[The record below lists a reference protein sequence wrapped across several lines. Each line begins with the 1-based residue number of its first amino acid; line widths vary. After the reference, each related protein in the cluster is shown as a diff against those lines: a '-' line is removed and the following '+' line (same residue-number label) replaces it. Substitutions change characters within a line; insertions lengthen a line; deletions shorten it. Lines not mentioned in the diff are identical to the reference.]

1 MKRKLA
7 DGEAAVS
14 LPSISVPSYPAQDKN
29 TVTGMVPPIAYS
41 KVNAGNPSSPDAGA
55 AAQKSMAPM
64 GAQSLPKTAQAFSRE
79 DPKMNM
85 TSRPLVQD
93 LVKQAMSNAAQRA
106 KIAAE
111 GARQSKLAEEKCDKC
126 DKQPCECKEK
136 SASSGSVTTDYANK
150 LAAALEYA
158 LPAVID
164 MSKAAE
170 TSLPEGVSASGE
182 SGTPP
187 GPGQQGQGHAQPPMN
202 PGTQKA
208 MPVEQGATQLENTMN
223 EHVPGEQQTAMSG
236 GKGKTASVNLAQ
248 KNLSVLL
255 KLASTPATHP
265 YFEDEISD
273 AIGEGGTPDRMRQL
287 ALEGA
292 GGTTKNMRQLAD
304 WSSAHPVMN
313 RLIPAGLGA
322 ATGAVIGGVHAG
334 GKGALVGGAIGGVG
348 GALLAHSPKERAAAA
363 AEHEASLQHLQGGG
377 VDEALRMQA
386 MHSMG
391 NPENYLPEHRQAAL
405 QYLSQQQ
412 KAASVSFER
421 LAEDFLGHVKQ
432 AEDAINPAQIS
443 AGAAVPPDTSAS
455 GEEGGQPVAGA
466 PQGPSS
472 LIGSNESAINYK
484 RQTAYAPRK
493 AELAQYFNE
502 PALSAAT
509 DKTLQQA
516 FDHTGEA
523 GVKISSQQLVKS
535 AAARAFLAKLA
546 EEEKEAGDNPFA
558 NGAMRQTINR
568 AGAAARASGAMKPN
582 LATAIGQKAVG
593 QNAARD
599 ASTAFADK
607 AKAAITAAKS
617 RMPAGK

>member
-236 GKGKTASVNLAQ
+236 GKGKTASGLLQ
-248 KNLSVLL
+248 KNRSILA
-255 KLASTPATHP
+255 KLAGGAPHP
-265 YFEDEISD
+265 FYADELSE
-273 AIGEGGTPDRMRQL
+273 AIGEGKTPEGMRQMAL
-287 ALEGA
+287 AGA
-292 GGTTKNMRQLAD
+292 GDAASGVRSHADLAT
-304 WSSAHPVMN
+304 AHPILN
-313 RLIPAGLGA
+313 RAIPGALGA
-322 ATGAVIGGVHAG
+322 LGGGALGHVIGGDT
-334 GKGALVGGAIGGVG
+334 KSRLIG
-348 GALLAHSPKERAAAA
+348 GALGAGVGMMIPDSPQTKRENAAA
-363 AEHEASLQHLQGGG
+363 HEAALQHLQGGG
-377 VDEALRMQA
+377 LDAALRMQA
-386 MHSMG
+386 KHDMG
-391 NPENYLPEHRQAAL
+391 DPEADRDYRQSAL
-405 QYLSQQQ
+405 QYLTSQ
-412 KAASVSFER
+412 KSASVSLED
-421 LAEDFLGHVKQ
+421 LADNFLQTIKQ